1 MGLVNCSKSSAYRQ
15 QGVLHGFK
23 SRKTEGGHTKDTCF
37 KLHGTPDWYKELIEK
52 KRREGGPMRGYN
64 AEATETHNVQHQGTD
79 NLLQELIR
87 LMKGEG
93 GQGKQIQNDPLHGNF
108 AQMDDF
114 ADSACIPSTF
124 SPAHI
129 SFVALLSS
137 LQEPR
142 TYYQASK
149 DDKWVE
155 AMNQELTALEKNDTW
170 DLVELP
176 PGKKAIGSRW
186 VFKLKLN
193 PDGSVQRHKAR
204 LVAKGYNQ
212 IEGIDYFDSF
222 SPVAKSVT
230 VRVFM
235 ALAVAKGWPL
245 LQLDVNNAFLH
256 GHLDEEVY
264 MLPPEGYMIQTP
276 GQPSAHGLLVTQ
288 QKYLTD
294 ILRDVHMLDS
304 RPAPTP
310 LPPGL
315 KLSAD
320 DGTLLLILALLDVW
334 SVLYLGFTRPDISFA
349 TQQLSQ
355 FLQHPRSS
363 HWDAALHVLR
373 YLKGTSSLG
382 LFFSAQNSL
391 QPTVYTDASWASCP
405 ESRRSI
411 TGFCIFLGSSL
422 VSWKTKKQSP
432 VSRSSAEAEYRSM
445 GAAVCELL
453 WLSYHLHAL
462 HIPFSTPVPFWC
474 DNQAAIHT
482 SLPTPFSMN
491 ARNTLDIDC
500 HLVRDQFK
508 SGFIKPSHVQ
518 AVTSSPICSQKLPP
532 PVILL
537 VFLSSWLWPP
547 KLHLEGGCRSS
558 KVAAATE
565 SQKWQSKSNRA
576 LGIPF

>member
-1 MGLVNCSKSSAYRQ
+1 MDTAALQVRAPGKKDYLAKGGNQRRTYVDKRGQYCTNCDKS
-15 QGVLHGFK
+15 
-23 SRKTEGGHTKDTCF
+23 GHTKDTCF

-114 ADSACIPSTF
+114 AGYKVWDIDTNTVLHSRDVIFHEDVFPYESPPTPSVSLPLVQPTDDDDSACIPSTF

-186 VFKLKLN
+186 VLKLKLN
-193 PDGSVQRHKAR
+193 PDESIADHREH
-204 LVAKGYNQ
+204 LIICSLKGYNQ

-276 GQPSAHGLLVTQ
+276 GQVCKLKRSLYGLKQASRQWNIELTVKLQEFGFVQCPHDHCLFLKITSTCFVALLVYVDDILLSGNSKTEIAAIKSHLDTLFTIKDLGHAKYFLGLELARSAHGLLVTQ

-320 DGTLLLILALLDVW
+320 DGTLLFDPGPFRRLVGRL
-334 SVLYLGFTRPDISFA
+334 LYLGFTRPDISFA

-355 FLQHPRSS
+355 FLHHPRSS

-373 YLKGTSSLG
+373 YQGN
-382 LFFSAQNSL
+382 F
-391 QPTVYTDASWASCP
+391 
-405 ESRRSI
+405 
-411 TGFCIFLGSSL
+411 
-422 VSWKTKKQSP
+422 
-432 VSRSSAEAEYRSM
+432 VSRIVLLCTKFSSAHR
-445 GAAVCELL
+445 
-453 WLSYHLHAL
+453 LH
-462 HIPFSTPVPFWC
+462 
-474 DNQAAIHT
+474 
-482 SLPTPFSMN
+482 
-491 ARNTLDIDC
+491 
-500 HLVRDQFK
+500 
-508 SGFIKPSHVQ
+508 
-518 AVTSSPICSQKLPP
+518 
-532 PVILL
+532 
-537 VFLSSWLWPP
+537 
-547 KLHLEGGCRSS
+547 
-558 KVAAATE
+558 
-565 SQKWQSKSNRA
+565 
-576 LGIPF
+576 